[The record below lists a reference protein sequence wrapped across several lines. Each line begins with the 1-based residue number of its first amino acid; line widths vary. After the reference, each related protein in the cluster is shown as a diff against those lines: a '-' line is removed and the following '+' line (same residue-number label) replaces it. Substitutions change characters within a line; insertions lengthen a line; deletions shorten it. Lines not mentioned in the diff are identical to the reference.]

1 MHVVYRMRGLL
12 GDATEDMVESLD
24 SGGNKEEDEEEVYQM
39 ASVLAKCG
47 GIEAMLSRY
56 SFKCHLFPLLNISF
70 IVYRLYYV
78 KNLHQGY
85 QLVSVILKLLGYC
98 FKLKVNRQYAIQSQ
112 LNTLNC
118 LLAILNRV
126 CVLY

>member
-1 MHVVYRMRGLL
+1 MYNGFLLVFCVLKQRNEVMHVVYRMRGLL

-56 SFKCHLFPLLNISF
+56 SFKCHSGSTP
-70 IVYRLYYV
+70 
-78 KNLHQGY
+78 
-85 QLVSVILKLLGYC
+85 
-98 FKLKVNRQYAIQSQ
+98 
-112 LNTLNC
+112 
-118 LLAILNRV
+118 
-126 CVLY
+126 